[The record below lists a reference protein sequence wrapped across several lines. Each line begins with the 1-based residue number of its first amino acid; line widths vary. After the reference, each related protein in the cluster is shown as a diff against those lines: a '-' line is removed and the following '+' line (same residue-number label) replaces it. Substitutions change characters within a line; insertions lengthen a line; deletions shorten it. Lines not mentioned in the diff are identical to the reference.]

1 MDTNELVHSLQT
13 ASQLITV
20 ANVKAVDQHL
30 ADHDAMA
37 LEPAGVSNNAKDFP
51 GETLLRIYTIA
62 RPALVFLDAALF
74 LAPGWHKALKSL
86 IAALDAITAP
96 AQQKMPL

>member
-1 MDTNELVHSLQT
+1 MEPNEVVHSLQT
-13 ASQLITV
+13 ASQLITA
-20 ANVKAVDQHL
+20 ANIKAVDLHL

-37 LEPAGVSNNAKDFP
+37 LEPAGVSNAAKEYP
-51 GETLLRIYTIA
+51 GTTLTQIYTIA
-62 RPALVFLDAALF
+62 RPVLVFLEGALF

-86 IAALDAITAP
+86 VAALDAITAQ